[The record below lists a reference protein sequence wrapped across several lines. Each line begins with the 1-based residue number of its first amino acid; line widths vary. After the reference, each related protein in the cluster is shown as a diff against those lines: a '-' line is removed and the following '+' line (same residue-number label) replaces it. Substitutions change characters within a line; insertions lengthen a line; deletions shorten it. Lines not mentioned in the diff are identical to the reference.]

1 MSVSIDLLSNFVPN
15 QIVCLEFGGRC
26 LYAEMIQVVSVRG
39 LCWVRPLML
48 VELTSEADFVED
60 RKHILWDL
68 RGGSDLLWPLS
79 LFRVALDTE
88 AIAFLTELQLLE
100 SEGKDAVIAH
110 RQLRDFVGKVWEA
123 DPSAFF

>member
-1 MSVSIDLLSNFVPN
+1 MSASIDLLSNFQPN

-26 LYAEMIQVVSVRG
+26 LYAEIIQVVSVRG
-39 LCWVRPLML
+39 LCWARPLML
-48 VELTSEADFVED
+48 VEFTSLGDSVAD

-79 LFRVALDTE
+79 LFRVVIDTE

-100 SEGKDAVIAH
+100 SEEKDAVIAH

-123 DPSAFF
+123 LPSAFL

>member
-1 MSVSIDLLSNFVPN
+1 MSASIDFVSNFQPN
-15 QIVCLEFGGRC
+15 QIVCLEFGDRC

-48 VELTSEADFVED
+48 VELTSEGDSVSDE
-60 RKHILWDL
+60 KHILWDL

-79 LFRVALDTE
+79 LFRVAMDTE
-88 AIAFLTELQLLE
+88 AIAFLTQLQLLE
-100 SEGKDAVIAH
+100 SEGKDAAIAH

-123 DPSAFF
+123 LPSAFF